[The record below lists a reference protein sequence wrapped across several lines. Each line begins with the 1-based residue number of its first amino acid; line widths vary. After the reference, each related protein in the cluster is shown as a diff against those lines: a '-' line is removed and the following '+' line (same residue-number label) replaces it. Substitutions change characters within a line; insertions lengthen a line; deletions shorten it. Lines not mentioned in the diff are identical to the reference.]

1 LQVLYLM
8 TIQTR
13 HQYYNTLE
21 NTEHSYQI
29 IQGTWVSNYCY
40 KTYWNKNR
48 LFWYWNYRTWRTAC
62 GTCRYFIFIR
72 KGKDIM
78 FLSRNKE
85 DAQVLIDKF
94 IPFSKMSQL
103 KNWSKLKI
111 WSKILSNTTLM

>member
-72 KGKDIM
+72 KGKGYY
-78 FLSRNKE
+78 
-85 DAQVLIDKF
+85 V
-94 IPFSKMSQL
+94 PFQKQRGRSSFDWQIHSFFE
-103 KNWSKLKI
+103 NESIEKLVK
-111 WSKILSNTTLM
+111 T